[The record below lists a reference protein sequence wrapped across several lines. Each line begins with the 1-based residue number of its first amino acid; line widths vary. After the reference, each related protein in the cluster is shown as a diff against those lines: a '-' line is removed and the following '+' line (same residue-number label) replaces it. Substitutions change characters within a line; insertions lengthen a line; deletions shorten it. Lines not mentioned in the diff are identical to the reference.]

1 MIGREVLS
9 EIAAQTSDRD
19 LSGLLLHSNTVGGDP
34 PKQQSPPKAAEPP
47 MQPPRNAAE
56 SPNQSPPTAA
66 ESPMQH
72 PKTPEPSKLKG
83 RAKLRKCIAAFH
95 SAKGTCLKEIYASY
109 WHHRLNIGE
118 DCCKAIR
125 EADDHCAETIF
136 SHFKNPTYVRLLK
149 EYCSIKQ

>member
-1 MIGREVLS
+1 MNTRGASVLLFLACAFLCL
-9 EIAAQTSDRD
+9 AASVATAA
-19 LSGLLLHSNTVGGDP
+19 DP